1 MKKKFNFHLTYEEK
15 IQRKKALD
23 AMNDTPIMTK
33 ELVSQTLRD
42 GHNLLLVSEGDSR
55 GRGLFHS
62 IRQMTDKKVLD
73 MERLS
78 DRDYR
83 VEEDPNIDEN
93 TILFCNG
100 ADQYDEETLE
110 SLFTLSANKKCQMVL
125 IVTEARALASLS
137 LDKFITM
144 TLPAAEPRAEQRA
157 E

>member
-1 MKKKFNFHLTYEEK
+1 MKKQFNFHLSYEEK

-55 GRGLFHS
+55 GRGLFHL
-62 IRQMTDKKVLD
+62 IQQMTDKKVLD

-78 DRDYR
+78 DSNYR

-93 TILFCNG
+93 TILFLNG
-100 ADQYDEETLE
+100 ADQYDEEALE
-110 SLFTLSANKKCQMVL
+110 LLFTLSANKKCQMVL
-125 IVTEARALASLS
+125 IVTEAGALPSFS
-137 LDKFITM
+137 LDKFIIM
-144 TLPAAEPRAEQRA
+144 TLSAAEPRAEYR
-157 E
+157 EE